1 MKTQHKG
8 IYIAGFAIMLLVL
21 AGNLFMFSRI
31 SLLKD
36 DASVI
41 NLLDA
46 VMGGI
51 QRTVKAELGGKNS
64 DLFIIEIDRS
74 LVLLGDHAIATGDTE
89 LKTAITDAR
98 SDWDRLKE
106 FLLLYRKD
114 ASPEL
119 REQILGWSEQL
130 WDITAKTVRIVQADA
145 ERRVK
150 LFYFLIPN
158 IVSVLI
164 LLLFAGV
171 LGRMYLRNRVLHL
184 ATHDTTT
191 GALNPAAFQYILQQ
205 YLLLSDRYERP
216 SAIIIFSLD
225 DYDRIYGQHGRDK
238 TDRMLVLL
246 IELVQRT
253 TRRTDVIVRLA
264 PDRFGILFPETDLP
278 RAMKLADK
286 IRTEIIA
293 FHFGPEQLSITAGVT
308 QLIPGESNE
317 MFLGRAESALKKAQ
331 KDDEKKIA
339 AL

>member
-1 MKTQHKG
+1 
-8 IYIAGFAIMLLVL
+8 
-21 AGNLFMFSRI
+21 
-31 SLLKD
+31 
-36 DASVI
+36 
-41 NLLDA
+41 
-46 VMGGI
+46 
-51 QRTVKAELGGKNS
+51 
-64 DLFIIEIDRS
+64 
-74 LVLLGDHAIATGDTE
+74 LLGDHAGATGNRE
-89 LKTAITDAR
+89 LTVAVTDAQK
-98 SDWDRLKE
+98 DWDRLKE
-106 FLLLYRKD
+106 LLVLYRKG

-119 REQILGWSEQL
+119 REQILAWSESL
-130 WDITAKTVRIVQADA
+130 WDTTAKTVGIVQADA

-158 IVSVLI
+158 IVSILI

-171 LGRMYLRNRVLHL
+171 LGRMYLRNRILHL
-184 ATHDTTT
+184 ATHDTVT
-191 GALNPAAFQYILQQ
+191 GALNPPAFQYILQQ

-216 SAIIIFSLD
+216 SAIILFSLD
-225 DYDRIYGQHGRDK
+225 DYDRVYDQHGREK

-246 IELVQRT
+246 IELIQRT

-264 PDRFGILFPETDLP
+264 PDRFGVLFPETDLP

-286 IRTEIIA
+286 IRTEVIA
-293 FHFGPEQLSITAGVT
+293 FHFGPEPLSITAGVT